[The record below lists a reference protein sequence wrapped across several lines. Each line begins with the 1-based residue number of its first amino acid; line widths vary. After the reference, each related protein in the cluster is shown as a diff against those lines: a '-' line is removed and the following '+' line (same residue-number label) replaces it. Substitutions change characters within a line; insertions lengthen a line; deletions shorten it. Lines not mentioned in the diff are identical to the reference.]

1 MNLLVLLLSVFFS
14 SGPELSFL
22 NNRIVNAGQYR
33 EGELIEINSRI
44 KNTGDEGLLIIST
57 VATCNCTSV
66 NYPKKTIAP
75 GEEEEIKIR
84 IDTNGKSGPG
94 TVVVKLLTNTIDK
107 YSLIRVDY
115 VITK

>member
-22 NNRIVNAGQYR
+22 NNRIVNAGRYR

-75 GEEEEIKIR
+75 GEEEIKIR
-84 IDTNGKSGPG
+84 IDTNEKTGPG